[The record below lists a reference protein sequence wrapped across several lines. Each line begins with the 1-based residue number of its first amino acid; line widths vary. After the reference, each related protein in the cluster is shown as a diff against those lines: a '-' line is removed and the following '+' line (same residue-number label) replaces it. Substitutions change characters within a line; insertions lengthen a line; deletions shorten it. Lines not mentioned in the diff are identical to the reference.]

1 MDNIKLGMRIYCG
14 AQRPPPRNKR
24 PGTSV
29 ECFKSGVKAG
39 FVAGLKV
46 QKEKSE
52 QKTKAV
58 EALTTMLTE
67 RMTKEQLASAIQ
79 QRGLNV
85 LKQQLHLSKLNKDL
99 IRSIVV
105 SGGETIPGYSKMT
118 KDQLINALIQR
129 GWKR

>member
-1 MDNIKLGMRIYCG
+1 MKLYCG
-14 AQRPPPRNKR
+14 QQRPPPRNR
-24 PGTSV
+24 RAGTPT

-39 FVAGLKV
+39 FVAGIKQEKL
-46 QKEKSE
+46 KSE

-85 LKQQLHLSKLNKDL
+85 LKQQINLSKLNKDL
-99 IRSIVV
+99 IRSIIV
-105 SGGETIPGYSKMT
+105 SGNESIPRYSLMT
-118 KDQLINALIQR
+118 KEQLIEALVQK